1 MSEIVFAPSILS
13 ADFARLVEEIDS
25 VEEVA
30 DSIHVDVMDGHF
42 VPNITIGP
50 LVSNSLKESNR
61 VNTPLSIHLMIDDPW
76 QYGPEF
82 EVDSEDM
89 ILFHR
94 EATDRP
100 FELIDRLRG
109 LGCKVGIS
117 QKPASPV
124 VEIFPMLK
132 ELDEVLVMGVEPGFG
147 GQEFNPE
154 VLERI
159 EALERKIRENGY
171 DTVISVDGGMSPS
184 TIEPVVRAGADKI
197 VAGSAIFGK
206 EDRVQ
211 AVRDMEDAL
220 S

>member
-13 ADFARLVEEIDS
+13 ADFGRLVQEIES

-50 LVSNSLKESNR
+50 LVSNSLKRSNR

-76 QYGPEF
+76 KYGPEF

-100 FELIDRLRG
+100 FELFDRLRG

-124 VEIFPMLK
+124 DEIFPMLE

-154 VLERI
+154 AIERI
-159 EALERKIRENGY
+159 EALERRIRESSH

-184 TIEPVVRAGADKI
+184 TIGPVVRAGADKI

-220 S
+220 P

>member
-13 ADFARLVEEIDS
+13 ADFGRLVEEIES

-30 DSIHVDVMDGHF
+30 GSIHVDVMDGHF

-50 LVSNSLKESNR
+50 LVSNSLKRSRR
-61 VNTPLSIHLMIDDPW
+61 VTTPLSIHLMIDDPW
-76 QYGPEF
+76 KYGPEF
-82 EVDSEDM
+82 VVDSEDL
-89 ILFHR
+89 ILFHS

-100 FELIDRLRG
+100 FELIRRLRD

-124 VEIFPMLK
+124 DEIFPMLG

-147 GQEFNPE
+147 GQEFSPE
-154 VLERI
+154 AIERI
-159 EALERKIRENGY
+159 EKLAGQIRENGY
-171 DTVISVDGGMSPS
+171 ETVISVDGGMSPS
-184 TIEPVVRAGADKI
+184 TVGPVVRAGADKI

-211 AVRDMEDAL
+211 AVRDMKNAL
-220 S
+220 P